1 MLTDVA
7 KFVSVFMC
15 VPVCVLCVICLLVG
29 SHKVKLGLIIT
40 QIVLVAIQLAALIY
54 RIAV

>member
-15 VPVCVLCVICLLVG
+15 VPVCVLCVIGLLVD

-40 QIVLVAIQLAALIY
+40 QIVLGAIQLAALIY